1 MTYLRVGTKHLAILA
16 LLLAILPIM
25 GAAQESGA
33 TPQDMQR
40 LRSMAAGMS
49 QEQVLEQLRRSG
61 INRAQLRSGLQ
72 QYGYDPNLA
81 DQYFDAIEGEAPDY
95 PVGEVDAEFMEALSA
110 MGINLNA
117 DSTAMAS
124 PWKPDSSAVDSTLNF
139 ASADSA
145 VGPQLF
151 GLDLFRRLTTQFETS
166 QNGPVDPD
174 YRLGP
179 GDAVSL
185 ILTGDVE
192 SAWNAEVTREGYV
205 VIPDVGQIFVNGL
218 TMRELREQMFY
229 HLGQR
234 FAGVGRGADAPI
246 QFHVGLRSLRTSVVY
261 VIGEAVQPGAYPMS
275 SVASVLKALY
285 LAGGPSEN
293 ASFRNILVRR
303 QGQVVRS
310 LDIYGYLLRGDT
322 SDDIR
327 LEHGDVVFLPVS
339 GPRVTV
345 LGAVRRPAIFEMAP
359 SEGLATAI
367 DYAGGLTSDAASHRI
382 QIDRILPPEQRK
394 PGVDRVLIDVDL
406 AALERGEKAA
416 DIRDGDVV
424 RVFEVGSDR
433 RNRVVVSGEV
443 NRPGV
448 YQWWQGLTLKSLVNR
463 ADGLSEQAY
472 SSRIHVYRLNPDDGS
487 RSLLRV
493 TADDMD
499 LGLADRDSVVV
510 HSVAQ
515 LANRAFVAIEGF
527 VKEPGQYELARDM
540 TLQDLILTAGGFT
553 RGAYSVEAELA
564 RRPDPFG
571 GISAQ
576 PQVIKVPLGGQP
588 TDDSPEVFVWD
599 PIPSETRLEPGD
611 HVFVRKAP
619 GYDSLGIVHI
629 TGEVQFPG
637 SYALHEQSESVSQLF
652 TRAGGTTEEAY
663 VEGARLLRGG
673 HLVATNM
680 RAALEGRGP
689 DLALMPGDTIEV
701 PQYDPTV
708 LVMGA
713 VGFESRVR
721 YEPGKGIDY
730 FVDRAGGYSQDADK
744 GRTTVTQHNGERRVV
759 HIRTLFFDS
768 KPKPGPG
775 ATIHVPQKPENT
787 SGIDWDRM
795 LTRVLSVA
803 TAAAT
808 VWLAVDRAGN

>member
-1 MTYLRVGTKHLAILA
+1 MTHLRVGTKHFAIVA
-16 LLLAILPIM
+16 LLLAFLPVP
-25 GAAQESGA
+25 GTAQQNGA
-33 TPQDMQR
+33 TPPDMQR
-40 LRSMAAGMS
+40 LRGMTAGMS
-49 QEQVLEQLRRSG
+49 QEQVLEQLRSSG
-61 INRAQLRSGLQ
+61 ITRAQLKAGLQ
-72 QYGYDPNLA
+72 QYGYDPRLA

-95 PVGEVDAEFMEALSA
+95 PMGEVSAEFMEALKA
-110 MGINLNA
+110 LGITVDPDSTTFTSPWADSVAA
-117 DSTAMAS
+117 DST
-124 PWKPDSSAVDSTLNF
+124 VRF

-145 VGPQLF
+145 EAGPQLF
-151 GLDLFRRLTTQFETS
+151 GLDLFRRLTTQFETG

-179 GDAVSL
+179 GDDLSL

-192 SAWNAEVTREGYV
+192 SAWSAEVTREGYI

-218 TMRELREQMFY
+218 TMAELRNQLFY

-234 FAGVGRGADAPI
+234 FSGVGRGADAPI
-246 QFHVGLRSLRTSVVY
+246 QFHVGLRGLRTSVVY
-261 VIGEAVQPGAYPMS
+261 VIGEAIQPGAYPMS
-275 SVASVLKALY
+275 SMATVLKALY
-285 LAGGPSEN
+285 MAGGPSEN

-303 QGQVVRS
+303 QGQVVQS

-345 LGAVRRPAIFEMAP
+345 LGAVRRSAIFEIAP
-359 SEGLATAI
+359 GEGLATAV
-367 DYAGGLTSDAASHRI
+367 DYAGGLTSDASSHRI
-382 QIDRILPPEQRK
+382 QIDRILPPDQRS

-406 AALERGEKAA
+406 AALERGEEAEL
-416 DIRDGDVV
+416 RDGDVV

-433 RNRVVVSGEV
+433 RNRVVLSGEV

-448 YQWWQGLTLKSLVNR
+448 YQWWRGLTLASLVDR

-472 SSRIHVYRLNPDDGS
+472 DSRIHVYRLNPDDGS
-487 RSLLRV
+487 RTLLRV
-493 TADDMD
+493 TGDN
-499 LGLADRDSVVV
+499 LTVGLADRDSIVV
-510 HSVAQ
+510 HSVEK
-515 LANRAFVAIEGF
+515 LANPAFVAIEGF

-540 TLQDLILTAGGFT
+540 TLQDLILTAGGFVP
-553 RGAYSVEAELA
+553 GAYAVEAELA
-564 RRPDPFG
+564 RRPDPYDG
-571 GISAQ
+571 PNAT
-576 PQVIKVPLGGQP
+576 PEVVKVPLGGQP
-588 TDDSPEVFVWD
+588 ADDSPEVFVWD
-599 PIPSETRLEPGD
+599 PMPGEMRLEAGD

-619 GYDSLGIVHI
+619 GYDSLRIVHI

-637 SYALHEQSESVSQLF
+637 SYALQERSETVSQLF
-652 TRAGGTTEEAY
+652 ERAGGPTEEAY
-663 VEGARLLRGG
+663 VDGARLNRGG
-673 HLVATNM
+673 HLVASDM
-680 RAALEGRGP
+680 RAALDGSGP

-701 PQYDPTV
+701 PRYDPTV
-708 LVMGA
+708 LVTGA

-721 YEPGKGIDY
+721 FEAGKGIDY
-730 FVDRAGGYSQDADK
+730 FVDRAGGYAQNADK

-775 ATIHVPQKPENT
+775 ATIHVPQKPDISN
-787 SGIDWDRM
+787 GINWDRV

-808 VWLAVDRAGN
+808 VWLAVDRAGS

>member
-1 MTYLRVGTKHLAILA
+1 MHLRVGTKHFALAA
-16 LLLAILPIM
+16 LLLAFMPFDGM
-25 GAAQESGA
+25 GQQSGA
-33 TPQDMQR
+33 SPKDVQR
-40 LRSMAAGMS
+40 LRGMAAGMS
-49 QEQVLEQLRRSG
+49 QEQILEQLRRSG
-61 INRAQLRSGLQ
+61 VTRSQLRSGLQ

-81 DQYFDAIEGEAPDY
+81 DQYFGAIEGEAPDY
-95 PVGEVDAEFMEALSA
+95 PSGEVSSEFMEALSA
-110 MGINLNA
+110 LGITVDPDSTMLATPWASDSLGA
-117 DSTAMAS
+117 DSTLRFAS
-124 PWKPDSSAVDSTLNF
+124 SDSTR
-139 ASADSA
+139 
-145 VGPQLF
+145 GPRLF

-166 QNGPVDPD
+166 KAGPVDPD

-179 GDAVSL
+179 GDDLSL

-192 SAWNAEVTREGYV
+192 SAWNAEVTREGYI

-218 TMRELREQMFY
+218 TMGELQDQLLY

-234 FAGVGRGADAPI
+234 FAGVGRGADAAI

-303 QGQVVRS
+303 QGQVVQS
-310 LDIYGYLLRGDT
+310 LDIYAYLLRGDT

-359 SEGLATAI
+359 TEGLATAI
-367 DYAGGLTSDAASHRI
+367 DYAGGLTSTAASHRI
-382 QIDRILPPEQRK
+382 QIDRILPPDQRR

-406 AALERGEKAA
+406 AAVQRGEEAE
-416 DIRDGDVV
+416 IRDGDVV

-448 YQWWQGLTLKSLVNR
+448 YQWWQGLTLKGLVDR

-472 SSRIHVYRLNPDDGS
+472 GSRIHVYRLNPDDGT

-493 TADDMD
+493 TADD
-499 LGLADRDSVVV
+499 LELSLADRDSIVV
-510 HSVAQ
+510 HSVAA
-515 LANRAFVAIEGF
+515 LVNAAFVDIEGF
-527 VKEPGQYELARDM
+527 VKHPGEYELARDM

-553 RGAYSVEAELA
+553 RGAYAVEAELA
-564 RRPDPFG
+564 RQPDPFQG
-571 GISAQ
+571 PNAK
-576 PQVIKVPLGGQP
+576 PEVVRVPLGGQP
-588 TDDSPEVFVWD
+588 SDDSPEVFVWD
-599 PIPSETRLEPGD
+599 PMPGETRLEAGD
-611 HVFVRKAP
+611 HVFIRKAP
-619 GYDSLGIVHI
+619 GYDLLRIVHI

-637 SYALHEQSESVSQLF
+637 SYAIQDRAETISDLF
-652 TRAGGTTEEAY
+652 ERAGGTTTEAH
-663 VEGARLLRGG
+663 VEGARLIRGG
-673 HLVATNM
+673 HPVATDM
-680 RAALEGRGP
+680 RKALAGTSS
-689 DLALMPGDTIEV
+689 DLQLVPGDTIDV
-701 PQYDPTV
+701 PRYDPTV
-708 LVMGA
+708 LVSGA

-721 YEPGKGIDY
+721 FEPGKGIDY
-730 FVDRAGGYSQDADK
+730 FVDRAGGYSPEADK

-768 KPKPGPG
+768 KPAAGPG
-775 ATIHVPQKPENT
+775 ATIYVPKKPET
-787 SGIDWDRM
+787 SSGIDWDRM

-808 VWLAVDRAGN
+808 VWLAVDRAGG